1 MSVWLYLLFLVL
13 HRLEMFA
20 KMRVVGATGPTHV
33 QPLKEE
39 KAIEIGAEIL
49 SETFIYAVASSIILY
64 EYWSSR
70 RKAAA
75 QEAEQD
81 RDIDVLQAKLIDTE
95 NRLSQVEATLQNIAL
110 PKTKIDN
117 KVKSK

>member
-1 MSVWLYLLFLVL
+1 
-13 HRLEMFA
+13 MFA

-39 KAIEIGAEIL
+39 KAIEIGAAIL
-49 SETFIYAVASSIILY
+49 GEAFVYTVASSLIMY

-81 RDIDVLQAKLIDTE
+81 RDIDKLEAKLRHAE
-95 NRLSQVEATLQNIAL
+95 NRIAEIEVAIKSLQT
-110 PKTKIDN
+110 TK
-117 KVKSK
+117 KAK